1 MSAARR
7 KAGKTGTKAQAA
19 KTGGAKAKPGS
30 AKKPPRARTE
40 EVAPWTERRVGWAVV
55 GAMAVATLAFFAS
68 FVFDG
73 DAMLFGTDMLAQ
85 AYQSRAFAVAE
96 VLAGRGLPQW
106 NPYVYGGLP
115 YLSILP
121 YPVYYP
127 TSLLYFVIDLHRAIG
142 WAFVLHFLLA
152 GVLAYG
158 LARELGLRAGAAAVT
173 GVAYMFTGYL
183 VSHLYAGQDG

>member
-1 MSAARR
+1 MSAD
-7 KAGKTGTKAQAA
+7 
-19 KTGGAKAKPGS
+19 KAKR
-30 AKKPPRARTE
+30 AKRTRGKRPQKETPAARQPTRSSGAQGD
-40 EVAPWTERRVGWAVV
+40 APAHDSRTRWIVFAG
-55 GAMAVATLAFFAS
+55 MAAATIAFFAS

-73 DAMLFGTDMLAQ
+73 GAMLFGSDMMSQ

-106 NPYVYGGLP
+106 NPFVYGGLP

-127 TSLLYFVIDLHRAIG
+127 TSLLYFVIELHRAIG

-152 GVLAYG
+152 GLLGYA
-158 LARELGLRAGAAAVT
+158 LARELGLRPGAAAVT
-173 GVAYMFTGYL
+173 GV
-183 VSHLYAGQDG
+183 